1 MSPSP
6 PVRPCTQGDLP
17 EVREIY
23 ALEVREGT
31 ASFELEPPSL
41 AEMTARFAAI
51 EAAGL
56 PYLVAEVDGRIGGY
70 AYASPYRPRPAYRYT
85 VEDSVYVARFA
96 RRQGVGRALLA
107 AVIER
112 ATVRDIRQMVAI
124 VGDSAHL
131 ASIEL
136 HRRAGFR
143 LVGTL
148 ENVGW
153 KFGRWLDTVSMQ
165 RDLGDGASA
174 PAPDGSPQ
182 DRRGGMRKVR

>member
-6 PVRPCTQGDLP
+6 PVRRCTREDLP
-17 EVREIY
+17 GVREIY

-41 AEMTARFAAI
+41 AEMAARFAAI
-51 EAAGL
+51 DAAGL
-56 PYLVAEVDGRIGGY
+56 PYLVAELDGRIAGY

-96 RRQGVGRALLA
+96 HRQGVGRALLG

-112 ATVRDIRQMVAI
+112 ATARGMRQMVAI

-143 LVGTL
+143 LIGTL

-153 KFGRWLDTVSMQ
+153 KFGRWLDTVIMQ
-165 RDLGDGASA
+165 RDLGAGAGA
-174 PAPDGSPQ
+174 PAPDVS
-182 DRRGGMRKVR
+182 R

>member
-1 MSPSP
+1 
-6 PVRPCTQGDLP
+6 
-17 EVREIY
+17 VREIY

-56 PYLVAEVDGRIGGY
+56 PYLVAELDGLVAGY
-70 AYASPYRPRPAYRYT
+70 AYAGPYRPRPAYRYT

-96 RRQGVGRALLA
+96 RRRGVGRTLLE

-112 ATVRDIRQMVAI
+112 ATAHGLRQMVAI

-143 LVGTL
+143 LVGTI
-148 ENVGW
+148 EHVGW
-153 KFGRWLDTVSMQ
+153 KFGRWLDTVILQ
-165 RDLGDGASA
+165 RPLGAGAATA
-174 PAPDGSPQ
+174 PHAGTERTS
-182 DRRGGMRKVR
+182 

>member
-1 MSPSP
+1 MSSKLAI
-6 PVRPCTQGDLP
+6 RPCTREDMPG
-17 EVREIY
+17 VREIY

-112 ATVRDIRQMVAI
+112 ATVRDMRQMVAI

-153 KFGRWLDTVSMQ
+153 KFGRWLDTVIMQ
-165 RDLGDGASA
+165 RALGAGAGA
-174 PAPDGSPQ
+174 PAPDVS
-182 DRRGGMRKVR
+182 R